1 MNARQGFVGQSVERR
16 EDTRFLTGRG
26 QYTDDITLPGQTH
39 GVFLRSPHAHARI
52 KSINTTAAAK
62 APGVVAI
69 FNGEPFKGVGGLP
82 CGWLINS
89 LDGTP
94 MKEPK
99 HPVLADG
106 KVRYVGDRVALVVA
120 ETLAQAQAA
129 RDLIEVEYEVLTPVI
144 DTAKATAIAANV
156 HDAAPGNRCYHWGS
170 GDIKSDHAPVVIDL
184 AV

>member
-1 MNARQGFVGQSVERR
+1 MNARQGFIGQSVKRR
-16 EDTRFLTGRG
+16 EDTRFLTGKG

-39 GVFLRSPHAHARI
+39 GYFLRSPYAHATI
-52 KSINTTAAAK
+52 KSLDTAAAAA

-69 FNGEPFKGVGGLP
+69 LTGEHFKAVGGLP

-120 ETLAQAQAA
+120 ETLEQAKAA
-129 RDLIEVEYEVLTPVI
+129 AELIEVDYDELTPV
-144 DTAKATAIAANV
+144 TFANP
-156 HDAAPGNRCYHWGS
+156 ARARISPKR
-170 GDIKSDHAPVVIDL
+170 
-184 AV
+184 